1 MSFFFN
7 IFAQNFTNMPQTLK
21 NIGNSGE
28 IVLYQPDDSLSLEVK
43 LENETVWLSQQQMAT
58 LFNTTKQNVSLHINN
73 IFKEGELNKDS
84 VVKESLTTAADGK
97 KYRIA
102 FYNLDVIISVGYRV
116 KSLRG
121 TQFRQWATAVLKDYL
136 LKGYNINQRLV
147 YMEERIDRRLNSIES
162 TLAEHQQK
170 IDFFVKTN
178 LPPIE
183 QVFFNGQFFEARV
196 LLEKLVKS
204 AQKRVVIVDNY
215 IDAATFDIL
224 DVRQQGVA
232 ADIYS
237 GSLHTTLCN
246 AHNSAAGANPINEHI
261 WTNPSHDRWLIIDD
275 NLFHCGHSIKD
286 MGKKLTAIMLMGTPP
301 ETILNA
307 LI

>member
-1 MSFFFN
+1 
-7 IFAQNFTNMPQTLK
+7 MPQTLK
-21 NIGNSGE
+21 NIENSGE
-28 IVLYQPDDSLSLEVK
+28 IVLYQPDNDIHLEVRLDK
-43 LENETVWLSQQQMAT
+43 ETVWLTQQQMSE
-58 LFNTTKQNVSLHINN
+58 LFQKDRTVITRHINN
-73 IFKEGELNKDS
+73 VFKEGELDEKSNVQNLHFPFSDKPTK
-84 VVKESLTTAADGK
+84 V
-97 KYRIA
+97 
-102 FYNLDVIISVGYRV
+102 YNLDVIISVGYRV
-116 KSLRG
+116 KSQRGIQFRRWATSVLKEYLLRG
-121 TQFRQWATAVLKDYL
+121 YSVNQQLLAMQRQIDSRFD
-136 LKGYNINQRLV
+136 QQ
-147 YMEERIDRRLNSIES
+147 DRRLNSIES

-224 DVRQQGVA
+224 DVRQQGVT

-237 GSLHTTLCN
+237 GSLHTTLRN
-246 AHNSAAGANPINEHI
+246 AHNSAAGANPINEHV

-286 MGKKLTAIMLMGTPP
+286 IGKKLTAIMLMGTPP

-307 LI
+307 IT

>member
-1 MSFFFN
+1 
-7 IFAQNFTNMPQTLK
+7 
-21 NIGNSGE
+21 
-28 IVLYQPDDSLSLEVK
+28 
-43 LENETVWLSQQQMAT
+43 MAT

-196 LLEKLVKS
+196 LLEK
-204 AQKRVVIVDNY
+204 
-215 IDAATFDIL
+215 
-224 DVRQQGVA
+224 
-232 ADIYS
+232 
-237 GSLHTTLCN
+237 
-246 AHNSAAGANPINEHI
+246 NPITRSLANYRRQSFSLR
-261 WTNPSHDRWLIIDD
+261 TFNQGYGQKTYS
-275 NLFHCGHSIKD
+275 N
-286 MGKKLTAIMLMGTPP
+286 
-301 ETILNA
+301 NA
-307 LI
+307 YGYAARNDS

>member
-1 MSFFFN
+1 
-7 IFAQNFTNMPQTLK
+7 MPQTLSTSEVSSQK
-21 NIGNSGE
+21 NNGE
-28 IVLYQPDDSLSLEVK
+28 IVMYQPDNDIRLEVRLDK
-43 LENETVWLSQQQMAT
+43 ETVWLTQQQMSE
-58 LFNTTKQNVSLHINN
+58 LFQKDRTVITRHISN
-73 IFKEGELNKDS
+73 IFKEGELDEKSNVQNLHFPFSDKPTK
-84 VVKESLTTAADGK
+84 V
-97 KYRIA
+97 
-102 FYNLDVIISVGYRV
+102 YNLDVIISVGYRV
-116 KSLRG
+116 KSQRGIQFRRWATSVLKEYLLRG
-121 TQFRQWATAVLKDYL
+121 YSVNQQLLAMQRQIDSRFK
-136 LKGYNINQRLV
+136 QQ
-147 YMEERIDRRLNSIES
+147 DRRFNAIET
-162 TLAEHQQK
+162 TLAEHQNK

-204 AQKRVVIVDNY
+204 AQKRVVIIDAY

-224 DVRQQGVA
+224 DVRQQGVS

-246 AHNSAAGANPINEHI
+246 THNAAAVNPINEHV
-261 WTNPSHDRWLIIDD
+261 WTTPSHDRWLIIDD

-301 ETILNA
+301 ETILNVVM
-307 LI
+307 

>member
-1 MSFFFN
+1 
-7 IFAQNFTNMPQTLK
+7 MPQTLK
-21 NIGNSGE
+21 NIENSGE
-28 IVLYQPDDSLSLEVK
+28 IVLYQPDNSLSLEVK

-58 LFNTTKQNVSLHINN
+58 LFDTTKQNVSLHINN

-147 YMEERIDRRLNSIES
+147 YMEERIDRRLNSIEF

-170 IDFFVKTN
+170 IDFFIKTN

-224 DVRQQGVA
+224 DVRQQGVT

-246 AHNSAAGANPINEHI
+246 VHNSAAGANPINEHI
-261 WTNPSHDRWLIIDD
+261 WTNPSHDRWLIIDN

-307 LI
+307 IT

>member
-1 MSFFFN
+1 
-7 IFAQNFTNMPQTLK
+7 MPQTHNISVVSTPK
-21 NIGNSGE
+21 NNGE
-28 IVLYQPDDSLSLEVK
+28 IVLYQPDDKLSLEVK

-58 LFNTTKQNVSLHINN
+58 LFDVKENN
-73 IFKEGELNKDS
+73 ITYHIQSIYKSHELDADSTTQKIRVVRQEGNRMVTRHID
-84 VVKESLTTAADGK
+84 
-97 KYRIA
+97 
-102 FYNLDVIISVGYRV
+102 FYNLDMIISVGYRV
-116 KSLRG
+116 NSANA
-121 TQFRQWATAVLKDYL
+121 TQFRRWATAVLKDYL
-136 LKGYNINQRLV
+136 LKGYNVNQRLI
-147 YMEERIDRRLNSIES
+147 YMEERIDRRFNAIET
-162 TLAEHQQK
+162 TLAEHQNK

-204 AQKRVVIVDNY
+204 AQKRVVIIDAY

-224 DVRQQGVA
+224 DVRQQGVS

-246 AHNSAAGANPINEHI
+246 THNAAGVNPINEHV
-261 WTNPSHDRWLIIDD
+261 WTSPSHDRWLIIDD

-301 ETILNA
+301 ETILNVVM
-307 LI
+307 